1 MRNMVEIMEKKWY
14 IKIKGQREGPFT
26 VDQLKRHKEVTPDTF
41 VWDEEN
47 ALWVPIRTI
56 PELQI
61 IFKDP
66 ETVRNPETPEPS
78 EEENIKALAKE
89 KEAGE
94 LVLQLGS
101 EPPSIVFWLLI
112 FLAIMILVVLFR

>member
-1 MRNMVEIMEKKWY
+1 MEKEWY
-14 IKIKGQREGPFT
+14 IKIKEHREGPYT

-47 ALWVPIRTI
+47 AVWVPIRTI
-56 PELQI
+56 PELLI

-66 ETVRNPETPEPS
+66 ATTKDPDIL
-78 EEENIKALAKE
+78 EEDIKVLAKE

-101 EPPSIVFWLLI
+101 EPPSIFFWLLI
-112 FLAIMILVVLFR
+112 FAAIMFLIVLYTKL